1 MEFATQAWDLFMSDC
16 LYPFRA
22 VATGVGVVYLLKTVC
37 STLCFLCPFIKAYV
51 LAPLGI
57 FRPNLKKYGPW
68 AVVTGASEGIGRAY
82 AIQLA
87 KRGLNV
93 VIMSRSQE
101 KLEKVADEIKKY
113 GVEVRIIPVDF
124 SSGAEIYPEI
134 KKQLQDLEIGL
145 LVNNVGLSYEHPEFF
160 LDVPADRLRNILE
173 VNCHSMV
180 QMTHLLLPKMVE
192 RKKGLVINIASLSA
206 EFPLA
211 MLTVYSASKVF
222 VSFFSDGLMQ
232 EYGSKGIVIQCITP
246 GLVSTAMSGIKKPRS
261 DAPSPDTFVTSA
273 LNTVGHYHH
282 TAGCIPHVIQVLVF
296 KLWPSK
302 LKRMAAD
309 SMMKTRA
316 KALKRKE
323 RGKEE

>member
-93 VIMSRSQE
+93 VIMSRSRE

-145 LVNNVGLSYEHPEFF
+145 LGERSQQPLFNFRVTENIGSLTLPSTGHWQARSEFITRES
-160 LDVPADRLRNILE
+160 V
-173 VNCHSMV
+173 
-180 QMTHLLLPKMVE
+180 LLKNL
-192 RKKGLVINIASLSA
+192 I
-206 EFPLA
+206 
-211 MLTVYSASKVF
+211 
-222 VSFFSDGLMQ
+222 
-232 EYGSKGIVIQCITP
+232 
-246 GLVSTAMSGIKKPRS
+246 
-261 DAPSPDTFVTSA
+261 
-273 LNTVGHYHH
+273 
-282 TAGCIPHVIQVLVF
+282 
-296 KLWPSK
+296 
-302 LKRMAAD
+302 
-309 SMMKTRA
+309 
-316 KALKRKE
+316 
-323 RGKEE
+323 